1 MFVPLHS
8 VFLSK
13 FSINLFEF
21 NHIMMPE
28 SSPNQRTSQQ
38 PIGFNG
44 VNNPFRLTILSTVL
58 FVSCCINVMFMEIII
73 K

>member
-1 MFVPLHS
+1 
-8 VFLSK
+8 
-13 FSINLFEF
+13 
-21 NHIMMPE
+21 MPE

-44 VNNPFRLTILSTVL
+44 VSNPFRLTILSTVL